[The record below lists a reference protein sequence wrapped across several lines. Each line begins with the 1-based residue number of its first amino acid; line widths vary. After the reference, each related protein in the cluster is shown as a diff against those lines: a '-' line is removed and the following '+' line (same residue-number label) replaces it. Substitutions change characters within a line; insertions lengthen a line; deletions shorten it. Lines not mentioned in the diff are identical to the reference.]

1 MTSEQSVSS
10 KGSPALGSLISPMNC
25 LAAALTIS
33 ATLAVE
39 SCVRSDTF
47 LRDWRPRW
55 IACTFAAASKSDN
68 AGREFSRFGFTS
80 DGVAGV
86 ASATSPPDEFMRGGA
101 CAGICGPPRRR
112 APVTCAA

>member
-1 MTSEQSVSS
+1 M
-10 KGSPALGSLISPMNC
+10 
-25 LAAALTIS
+25 
-33 ATLAVE
+33 
-39 SCVRSDTF
+39 RSDTF

-101 CAGICGPPRRR
+101 CAGICGPP
-112 APVTCAA
+112 TCTCYLPCAIGPRQVSWTSDFELSPRGGGNTGRLRQK